1 MQINRINMK
10 LGFSTLALFM
20 SSLEDC
26 LETAKIDGFQ
36 LMEILC
42 EGPYWPRNI
51 LDSQINFEI
60 FESYDIE
67 VYLHSP
73 TIDLN
78 PGSLNPGIREETLKQ
93 LKETVDMAAETGS
106 KAVTTH
112 PGLIHRL
119 EERVRNFGIEHSIE
133 ILTKAND
140 YAVERGIKFSIEN
153 MPNKYAYFCNTAEE
167 HEYFIRK
174 CGSYATV
181 DTGHANTS
189 DDVKSFFKIKN
200 IVYYHLNDNNGEKDQ
215 HLSLGEGTFDLN
227 LLNGVHKGIIE
238 LNNYQNI
245 IKSRD
250 LIQSSFL

>member
-1 MQINRINMK
+1 MK

-26 LETAKIDGFQ
+26 LETASNDGFQ

-51 LDSQINFEI
+51 VSSSNNNFEA
-60 FESYDIE
+60 FDSYDID
-67 VYLHSP
+67 VFLHAPS
-73 TIDLN
+73 IDLN

-93 LKETVDMAAETGS
+93 LKETVDFGVEIGS
-106 KAVTTH
+106 KAITTH

-119 EERVRNFGIEHSIE
+119 EERVRNYGIQQAIE
-133 ILTKAND
+133 TLGLANE
-140 YAVERGIKFSIEN
+140 YAEESGIKFSIEN
-153 MPNKYAYFCNTAEE
+153 MPNKYAYFCNNAEE
-167 HEYFIRK
+167 HQYFIEK

-189 DDVKSFFKIKN
+189 PETGSFFKIKE
-200 IVYYHLNDNNGEKDQ
+200 IAYYHLNDNNGERDQ
-215 HLSLGEGTFDLN
+215 HLPLGEGNFDLN
-227 LLNGVHKGIIE
+227 LLNGVDNGIIE

-245 IKSRD
+245 LKTRD
-250 LIQSSFL
+250 LLRLTWD